1 MKGENL
7 NSLTNAEK
15 IRIFEDLIKEKII
28 SAEEIN
34 HRIDLIREETEERL
48 VMAAKTSKADISG
61 EAGTSG
67 VESQEKELSPE
78 QAEKLLETLQARFEA
93 HMERHK
99 GISWESVMARL
110 EEAFAQKL
118 WSLNEMERTGGEPD
132 VTGFDEATGE
142 YIFFDC
148 SKESP
153 QGRRNICYDREGQ
166 NEAEKKGQKPNGN
179 AVDMAAAMGIE
190 LLTEEQYRF
199 LQNLGEFD
207 QKSWMWLKTPFDI
220 RKTGCALYG
229 YRVDDVV
236 GVAQD
241 RAYIRDD
248 FKAFRGSLRV

>member
-110 EEAFAQKL
+110 EEAPAQKL

-153 QGRRNICYDREGQ
+153 KGRRTICYDREGQ
-166 NEAEKKGQKPNGN
+166 NEAKKIGRRPKGN
-179 AVDMAAAMGIE
+179 AIDIAAAMGIE
-190 LLTEEQYRF
+190 LLTEEQYRE
-199 LQNLGEFD
+199 LQMLGEFD
-207 QKSWMWLKTPFDI
+207 RNTYSWLNNPSG
-220 RKTGCALYG
+220 RALHG
-229 YRVDDVV
+229 FRSDV
-236 GVAQD
+236 GVYVRQGNATD
-241 RAYIRDD
+241 HVDYR
-248 FKAFRGSLRV
+248 AFRGSLRV